1 MKRILPVSYVIP
13 FLFLFFAIPAAGGS
27 APPAVK
33 GLKVEPHGGGLRL
46 TWCKPV
52 KDKNLNLY
60 YEIYRKAKNT
70 PVTETEIVPRNRIAV
85 FGTEGAC
92 LSYDDFTVR
101 KGHTYSYAVIVV
113 SKKGARSGISKS
125 RNAEKAIA
133 SVP

>member
-1 MKRILPVSYVIP
+1 MKRILLASSVIP
-13 FLFLFFAIPAAGGS
+13 FLFLFFAISAAGES

-33 GLKVEPHGGGLRL
+33 GLKVKPGNGGLHL

-52 KDKNLNLY
+52 KDKSLNLY

-70 PVTETEIVPRNRIAV
+70 PVTETEIVPGNRIAV
-85 FGTEGAC
+85 FGTEGTC

-113 SKKGARSGISKS
+113 SEKGARSGISNS
-125 RNAEKAIA
+125 RSPEKAIA